1 MPINAP
7 LIAVRRAHPP
17 TPAWLGTG
25 AQNPLREILPHGSLH
40 TTIGPKG
47 HVFTI
52 RTRSDRGRNESAS
65 SNQAIIH
72 PQLPDIIKTVPDGD
86 GRLIADIRRAT
97 SHIES
102 ETMRRTMRTSWI
114 SIIAVEETRKRGR
127 GRGSKL
133 HDRDGKITE
142 REGE

>member
-1 MPINAP
+1 MTQV
-7 LIAVRRAHPP
+7 LFY
-17 TPAWLGTG
+17 L
-25 AQNPLREILPHGSLH
+25 QLH
-40 TTIGPKG
+40 TPWNDCRYKFLKIWKL
-47 HVFTI
+47 VLFFDF
-52 RTRSDRGRNESAS
+52 SVSA
-65 SNQAIIH
+65 
-72 PQLPDIIKTVPDGD
+72 DIIKTVPDSD

-102 ETMRRTMRTSWI
+102 EPMRRTMRTSWI
-114 SIIAVEETRKRGR
+114 FIIAVEETRKRGR